1 MNLTPAVM
9 TASKTADVPSQRPG
23 TEATLRILHLI
34 PSLRY
39 GGAENQL
46 LQIVRHLSARGH
58 EHSIVTM
65 LEPDLDNAMP
75 LDPARIHV
83 KSLRMRRGTPSL
95 AGFSNFCRLL
105 RSERPQIL
113 HTWMYHANLL
123 GLVAGKIAGV
133 PNIVWAIR
141 CSDMDFSKY
150 SLLSRLVFN
159 TGAVLS
165 RWPDVIVFNSRAGI
179 AVHSQ
184 HGFANRDIEFI
195 PNGIETRR
203 FRPDAD
209 ARASVRNELGCGTS
223 DMLVGHFARFDP
235 MKDQATFIRG
245 AALIRRTV
253 PAVRFLMAGT
263 GVTAQNAALVG
274 MLRQAN
280 LLDCFSLL
288 GVRSDIPRLMAALD
302 LFCSTSA
309 FGEGFSNVVGEAM
322 ASGVPCVVTNVGDSA
337 EIVGDS
343 ELVVPPGDPN
353 AFAQACVRILVM
365 PADHRARIGLN
376 STERIRENF
385 ELQIVHAQYEALYQ
399 RLGNAPLN
407 GSN

>member
-1 MNLTPAVM
+1 M
-9 TASKTADVPSQRPG
+9 
-23 TEATLRILHLI
+23 RILHLI
-34 PSLRY
+34 PSLRH

-46 LQIVRHLSARGH
+46 LQMVRHRSARGH

-65 LEPDLDNAMP
+65 LEPDPDDALP
-75 LDPARIHV
+75 LDTARIHV
-83 KSLRMRRGTPSL
+83 KTLRMRRGVPSP
-95 AGFSNFCRLL
+95 AGFSDFCRLL
-105 RSERPQIL
+105 RSEKPQIL

-159 TGAVLS
+159 SGAVLS

-184 HGFANRDIEFI
+184 HGFANRDMEFI

-203 FRPDAD
+203 FRPDAE

-235 MKDQATFIRG
+235 MKDHETFIRG
-245 AALIRRTV
+245 AGLIRRTV
-253 PAVRFLMAGT
+253 PAVRFLMAGN
-263 GVTAQNAALVG
+263 GVTSKNVVLMD

-280 LLDCFSLL
+280 LQDCFDLL
-288 GVRSDIPRLMAALD
+288 DVRSDIPRLMAALD
-302 LFCSTSA
+302 LFCSTSS

-337 EIVGDS
+337 EIVGDTG
-343 ELVVPPGDPN
+343 LVVPPRDSA
-353 AFAQACVRILVM
+353 AFARACVEILMM
-365 PADHRARIGLN
+365 PADDRARLGLN
-376 STERIRENF
+376 STNRIRENF
-385 ELQIVHAQYEALYQ
+385 QLQIVHEQYEALYQ
-399 RLGNAPLN
+399 RLGNATPD